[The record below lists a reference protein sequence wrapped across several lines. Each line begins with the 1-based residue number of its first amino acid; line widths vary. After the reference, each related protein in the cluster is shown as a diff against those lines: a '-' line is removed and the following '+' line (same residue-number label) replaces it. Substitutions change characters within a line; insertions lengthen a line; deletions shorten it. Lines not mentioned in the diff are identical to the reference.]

1 MLRDT
6 SDIRMS
12 GALLGKAET
21 AGGSGLNFNREGM
34 CTLGEE
40 KEVEFKAL
48 VCGRRAWRDP
58 R

>member
-12 GALLGKAET
+12 GALPGKAET
-21 AGGSGLNFNREGM
+21 AGGSGFDFNREGM